1 MEVSRGVV
9 AFGGALED
17 YPFLIGLS
25 RPQPLWVVGVV
36 NSEGV
41 VARECRD
48 HILFNE
54 LGSLNKPSGN
64 IFDCRS
70 VTQFLHFGLSNLFII
85 FPCYALREYCY

>member
-9 AFGGALED
+9 VFGGTLED

-41 VARECRD
+41 VAR
-48 HILFNE
+48 L
-54 LGSLNKPSGN
+54 SLSC
-64 IFDCRS
+64 CRS
-70 VTQFLHFGLSNLFII
+70 VTQFLHFGGQAISIPLEDAQHKLVYVYVQKPLFRLS
-85 FPCYALREYCY
+85 